1 MRCRVSRFRNRLA
14 GQSALFALVVAV
26 SGCSSDWT
34 RFDSS
39 LYTSAADP
47 AANQAVAAN
56 PYPGDLDTTT
66 TASIGGGR
74 SLAGPRPLGDVAP
87 RPVVS
92 DHDGYQPY
100 SANGSTQYGNA
111 QPDYTT
117 RQAYS
122 QTASTASYASRHSGY
137 QPVASS
143 QPIERAPL
151 PQPVSQ
157 PAATQQTWQ
166 APSSNAALDRTVTA
180 SVDRRATAVSLP
192 DRPLTPAAA
201 PITEPARPAVAAT
214 APAATTGAG
223 RGWTAAG
230 GTTVTLQ
237 QGETLFNLSKRY
249 GVPVQELMRANNIAD
264 ADHVRAGQR
273 IVVPTYVYSR
283 NAPVS
288 APDANR
294 QTRFA
299 RSSTGSLVQPDPA
312 RIPTPVRKPIYQAAA
327 TPQPVAAEPGY
338 GVDRSIITGSVE
350 KNDEPRSALQSA
362 GGSYTVVA
370 GDTLTGIA
378 RRHGT
383 TVSKLMDANALDNST
398 IRIGQKLAIPGSATA
413 AVPTG
418 EQQTVSGRPSRQ
430 MVEPERQ
437 TASLDKPAAQP
448 AGPAI
453 ARSGDEAPQRS
464 GIGTFR
470 WPVRG
475 RVITNFGERDGDA
488 NNDGIDISVPEGTAV
503 KAAENGV
510 VVYAGSELEG
520 FGNLVLLRHG
530 GGWITAY
537 AHNKQLDVQ
546 RGDVVRRGQIIARS
560 GRTGDAQT
568 PKLHFEL
575 RKNSTPVDPMKY
587 LGS

>member
-1 MRCRVSRFRNRLA
+1 MRCRVSRFRSRLT
-14 GQSALFALVVAV
+14 GQCALFVLVAVV

-39 LYTSAADP
+39 MYTDSSAP
-47 AANQAVAAN
+47 AANQVAAAN
-56 PYPGDLDTTT
+56 PNPYPDDLDRTT
-66 TASIGGGR
+66 TASVGMR
-74 SLAGPRPLGDVAP
+74 SRVAGPRPVGDVVP
-87 RPVVS
+87 RPVLP
-92 DHDGYQPY
+92 DHDGYKPHP
-100 SANGSTQYGNA
+100 SATAAANGSYNNA
-111 QPDYTT
+111 QTAYTT
-117 RQAYS
+117 RQ
-122 QTASTASYASRHSGY
+122 SYNAPAANNYAPRQPSY
-137 QPVASS
+137 QQVARS

-151 PQPVSQ
+151 PQP
-157 PAATQQTWQ
+157 QQTYQ
-166 APSSNAALDRTVTA
+166 ASMPAGPSVDRTITA
-180 SVDRRATAVSLP
+180 SVDRAATSVALP
-192 DRPLTPAAA
+192 DRPLAPPVTAARAPA
-201 PITEPARPAVAAT
+201 PTIT
-214 APAATTGAG
+214 APAQSAVNAAQ
-223 RGWTAAG
+223 RGWTATG

-249 GVPVQELMRANNIAD
+249 GVPVQELMRANKIAD

-288 APDANR
+288 APDANG

-299 RSSTGSLVQPDPA
+299 RASTGSLVQPDIA
-312 RIPTPVRKPIYQAAA
+312 RVPLPSKKPYQQASLAPKPVETAG
-327 TPQPVAAEPGY
+327 GY
-338 GVDRSIITGSVE
+338 GVDRSMITGSV
-350 KNDEPRSALQSA
+350 PRIDQSQPLDGTA
-362 GGSYTVVA
+362 SQDSYKVVA

-378 RRHGT
+378 RRHGV
-383 TVSKLMDANALDNST
+383 TVSQLMTANGLTAST
-398 IRIGQKLAIPGSATA
+398 IRVGQKLAIPAVRKTA
-413 AVPTG
+413 ANPANSQAMPAATDNK
-418 EQQTVSGRPSRQ
+418 SGRQS
-430 MVEPERQ
+430 
-437 TASLDKPAAQP
+437 ASLQQPVAQQGNSQSSKS
-448 AGPAI
+448 ADA
-453 ARSGDEAPQRS
+453 APQRT

-475 RVITNFGERDGDA
+475 KVITGFGERDGDTS
-488 NNDGIDISVPEGTAV
+488 NDGIDISVPEGTAV

-537 AHNKQLDVQ
+537 AHNKNLDVT

-560 GRTGDAQT
+560 GRTGDART

-587 LGS
+587 LGG